1 MNNIGESNKRVL
13 SAMIT
18 CAIAGLLI
26 FSGPSS
32 AITVSMSANNGVVGQ
47 PMTIT
52 STITINTGE
61 LIPITSRTLA
71 VTKDGSTLFT
81 CTLPASSTSYNCG
94 GTTIGVAV
102 SENSW
107 GSYYGY
113 KYGYGYGYDSNAT
126 TTYGYK
132 NTYWGNSTEGGN
144 GTNGTTGYGYKY
156 ETSQGVY
163 TYTGQTTLTY
173 TITFTPTSAGAYT
186 AQVAVTT
193 EDDVYGNARVYLS
206 ETPATFTVSVEN
218 VIITEIMANP
228 IGDDQGTAGLPLDGE
243 WVEIYNNGSTAV
255 NVSGW
260 MVKNAMGD
268 NWTIS
273 SANSQGNV
281 NVVNGAYL
289 VVYRNGATMALND
302 SVDIVN
308 LTKANGTVI
317 DSVSYNSSALGAG
330 ASFPEGTSASRS
342 LSTGQWSAD
351 STPSPMQGQND
362 TGRPPFPTLVTGYV
376 NYSSGHPDSNVV
388 INLLNT
394 QVGSNGSGAQAVINT
409 TSGKC
414 MYTPANSYG
423 ANNSCNYSSST
434 GFFQIELY
442 GTNAGNGDSINV
454 TATDRYNKTN
464 TTTANLANN
473 TSQGNVTTDIGT
485 IMLET
490 SEITQN
496 ISLFTGWNLV
506 SFPFDMTGTVA
517 QEVLEWTANG
527 SACTRLARFDA
538 SSQAFQVRINGTDP
552 AANNF
557 TIANGVGYFMKCSN
571 SLYDLAVS
579 DMPLSSV
586 NVTNLMVGWNLV
598 GYIPMTR
605 NSTSQGVLDTIGNS
619 SATRLARFDAS
630 SQAFQVRINGTDPA
644 ANNFT
649 VSAGNGYFLKMNV
662 AGNWYQTQ

>member
-473 TSQGNVTTDIGT
+473 ISAGNVTTDIGT

-490 SEITQN
+490 SATTIP
-496 ISLFTGWNLV
+496 LYAGWNLISIPV
-506 SFPFDMTGTVA
+506 HPQNTS
-517 QEVLEWTANG
+517 TA
-527 SACTRLARFDA
+527 S
-538 SSQAFQVRINGTDP
+538 V
-552 AANNF
+552 
-557 TIANGVGYFMKCSN
+557 
-571 SLYDLAVS
+571 
-579 DMPLSSV
+579 LSSIAGNYTSV
-586 NVTNLMVGWNLV
+586 QTWIGGTAKTYYVGFGGGLTDINETMGFWIYMNNASTLTVQGSPPVSRSINLLQGWNLV
-598 GYIPMTR
+598 GYL
-605 NSTSQGVLDTIGNS
+605 STTPTLPTPTALIS
-619 SATRLARFDAS
+619 
-630 SQAFQVRINGTDPA
+630 INGSYTSVQA
-644 ANNFT
+644 WMNGEANTYYIGFGGSLQNM
-649 VSAGNGYFLKMNV
+649 SEKYGYWIYAN
-662 AGNWYQTQ
+662 QTATLAY